1 MYGTPH
7 GGFFFW
13 VYIYVWATNCDNPQV
28 DFFSGEAEWQKGFN
42 IFFGNRS
49 VWKIF
54 ELNHKI
60 NLTKQELIILSDKK
74 NYTLSEIELLRDDN
88 LDPDMI
94 SEIVQ
99 NSLGL
104 IHSDQI
110 VIEITK

>member
-1 MYGTPH
+1 MSH
-7 GGFFFW
+7 
-13 VYIYVWATNCDNPQV
+13 
-28 DFFSGEAEWQKGFN
+28 

-54 ELNHKI
+54 ELNHQI
-60 NLTKQELIILSDKK
+60 NLAKQELIILSKKK

-99 NSLGL
+99 NS
-104 IHSDQI
+104 
-110 VIEITK
+110 

>member
-1 MYGTPH
+1 MFRYWIRKNIIFNLMT
-7 GGFFFW
+7 
-13 VYIYVWATNCDNPQV
+13 
-28 DFFSGEAEWQKGFN
+28 FFSFIIFCFFMSH

-54 ELNHKI
+54 ELNHQI
-60 NLTKQELIILSDKK
+60 NEAKQELIILSDKK

-88 LDPDMI
+88 LDPDII

-110 VIEITK
+110 VIEISK

>member
-1 MYGTPH
+1 MLKYWIRKNIIFNLMT
-7 GGFFFW
+7 
-13 VYIYVWATNCDNPQV
+13 
-28 DFFSGEAEWQKGFN
+28 FFSFIIFCFFMSH

-54 ELNHKI
+54 ELNHQI
-60 NLTKQELIILSDKK
+60 NLAKQELVILSDKK
-74 NYTLSEIELLRDDN
+74 KYTLSEIELLRDDK
-88 LDPDMI
+88 LDPDII

>member
-1 MYGTPH
+1 MFKYWIRKNIIFNLMT
-7 GGFFFW
+7 
-13 VYIYVWATNCDNPQV
+13 
-28 DFFSGEAEWQKGFN
+28 FFSFIIFCFFMSH

-54 ELNHKI
+54 ELNHQI
-60 NLTKQELIILSDKK
+60 NKAKQELIILSNKK

-88 LDPDMI
+88 LDPDFI

>member
-1 MYGTPH
+1 MFKYWIRKNVIFNLMT
-7 GGFFFW
+7 
-13 VYIYVWATNCDNPQV
+13 
-28 DFFSGEAEWQKGFN
+28 FFSFIIFCFFMSH

-54 ELNHKI
+54 ELNHQI
-60 NLTKQELIILSDKK
+60 NEAKQELIVLSDKK

-88 LDPDMI
+88 LDPDII

>member
-1 MYGTPH
+1 MLKYWIRKNIIFNLLT
-7 GGFFFW
+7 
-13 VYIYVWATNCDNPQV
+13 
-28 DFFSGEAEWQKGFN
+28 FFSFIIFCFFMSH

-54 ELNHKI
+54 ELNHQI
-60 NLTKQELIILSDKK
+60 NVAKQELINLSDKK
-74 NYTLSEIELLRDDN
+74 KYTLSEIELLRDDK
-88 LDPDMI
+88 LDPDII

>member
-1 MYGTPH
+1 MFKYWIRKNIIFNLMT
-7 GGFFFW
+7 
-13 VYIYVWATNCDNPQV
+13 
-28 DFFSGEAEWQKGFN
+28 FFSFIIFCFFMSH

-54 ELNHKI
+54 ELNHQI
-60 NLTKQELIILSDKK
+60 NEAKQELIILSDEK

-88 LDPDMI
+88 LDPDII

>member
-1 MYGTPH
+1 MFKYWIRKNIIFNLMT
-7 GGFFFW
+7 
-13 VYIYVWATNCDNPQV
+13 
-28 DFFSGEAEWQKGFN
+28 FFSFIIFCFFMSH

-54 ELNHKI
+54 ELNHQI
-60 NLTKQELIILSDKK
+60 NVAKQELIILSDKK
-74 NYTLSEIELLRDDN
+74 NYTLSEIELLRDDK
-88 LDPDMI
+88 LDPDII

>member
-1 MYGTPH
+1 MLKYWIRKNIIFNLMT
-7 GGFFFW
+7 
-13 VYIYVWATNCDNPQV
+13 
-28 DFFSGEAEWQKGFN
+28 FFSFIIFCFFMSH
-42 IFFGNRS
+42 IFFGDRS

-54 ELNHKI
+54 ELNHQI
-60 NLTKQELIILSDKK
+60 NVAKQELINLSDKK
-74 NYTLSEIELLRDDN
+74 KYTLSEIELLRDDK
-88 LDPDMI
+88 LDPDII

>member
-1 MYGTPH
+1 MFKYWIRKNIIFNLMT
-7 GGFFFW
+7 
-13 VYIYVWATNCDNPQV
+13 
-28 DFFSGEAEWQKGFN
+28 FFSFIIFCFFMSH

-54 ELNHKI
+54 ELNHQI
-60 NLTKQELIILSDKK
+60 NVAKQELINLSDKK
-74 NYTLSEIELLRDDN
+74 KYTLSEIELLRDDK
-88 LDPDMI
+88 LDPDII

>member
-1 MYGTPH
+1 MFKYWIRKNIIFNLMT
-7 GGFFFW
+7 
-13 VYIYVWATNCDNPQV
+13 
-28 DFFSGEAEWQKGFN
+28 FFSFIIFCFFMSH

-54 ELNHKI
+54 ELNHQI
-60 NLTKQELIILSDKK
+60 NVAKQELIILSDKK
-74 NYTLSEIELLRDDN
+74 KYTLSEIELLRDDK
-88 LDPDMI
+88 LDPDII
-94 SEIVQ
+94 SEVVQ

>member
-1 MYGTPH
+1 MFKYWIRKNIIFNLMT
-7 GGFFFW
+7 
-13 VYIYVWATNCDNPQV
+13 
-28 DFFSGEAEWQKGFN
+28 FFSFIIFCFFMSH

-54 ELNHKI
+54 ELNHQI
-60 NLTKQELIILSDKK
+60 NEAKQELIIFSDKK

-88 LDPDMI
+88 LDPDII

>member
-1 MYGTPH
+1 MLKYWIRKNIIFNLMT
-7 GGFFFW
+7 
-13 VYIYVWATNCDNPQV
+13 
-28 DFFSGEAEWQKGFN
+28 FFSFIIFCFFMSH

-54 ELNHKI
+54 ELNHQI
-60 NLTKQELIILSDKK
+60 NAAKQELIILSNKK

>member
-1 MYGTPH
+1 MFKYWIRKNIIFNLMT
-7 GGFFFW
+7 
-13 VYIYVWATNCDNPQV
+13 
-28 DFFSGEAEWQKGFN
+28 FFSFIIFCFFMSH

-54 ELNHKI
+54 ELNHQI
-60 NLTKQELIILSDKK
+60 NEAKQELIILSDKK

-88 LDPDMI
+88 LDPDII

-110 VIEITK
+110 VIEISK

>member
-1 MYGTPH
+1 MFKYWIRKNIIFNLMT
-7 GGFFFW
+7 
-13 VYIYVWATNCDNPQV
+13 
-28 DFFSGEAEWQKGFN
+28 FFSFIIFCFFVSH

-54 ELNHKI
+54 ELNHQI
-60 NLTKQELIILSDKK
+60 NVAKQELIILSNKK
-74 NYTLSEIELLRDDN
+74 NYTLSEIELLRDDK
-88 LDPDMI
+88 LDPDII

>member
-1 MYGTPH
+1 MFKYWIRKNIIFNLMT
-7 GGFFFW
+7 
-13 VYIYVWATNCDNPQV
+13 
-28 DFFSGEAEWQKGFN
+28 FFSFIIFCFFVSH

-54 ELNHKI
+54 ELNHQI
-60 NLTKQELIILSDKK
+60 NVAKQELIILSNKK
-74 NYTLSEIELLRDDN
+74 NNTLSEIELLRDDN

>member
-1 MYGTPH
+1 MFKYWIRKNIIFNLMT
-7 GGFFFW
+7 
-13 VYIYVWATNCDNPQV
+13 
-28 DFFSGEAEWQKGFN
+28 FFSFIIFCFFMSH

-54 ELNHKI
+54 ELNHQI
-60 NLTKQELIILSDKK
+60 NEAKQELIILSDKK
-74 NYTLSEIELLRDDN
+74 NYALSEIELLRDDN
-88 LDPDMI
+88 LDPDII

>member
-1 MYGTPH
+1 MFKYWIRKNIIFNLMT
-7 GGFFFW
+7 
-13 VYIYVWATNCDNPQV
+13 
-28 DFFSGEAEWQKGFN
+28 FFSFIIFCFFMSH

-54 ELNHKI
+54 ELNHQI
-60 NLTKQELIILSDKK
+60 NVAKKELIILSNKK
-74 NYTLSEIELLRDDN
+74 NYTLSEIELLRDDK
-88 LDPDMI
+88 LDPDII

>member
-1 MYGTPH
+1 MFKYWIRKNIIFNLMT
-7 GGFFFW
+7 
-13 VYIYVWATNCDNPQV
+13 
-28 DFFSGEAEWQKGFN
+28 FFSFIIFCFFMSH

-54 ELNHKI
+54 ELNHQI
-60 NLTKQELIILSDKK
+60 NVAKQELIILSDKK
-74 NYTLSEIELLRDDN
+74 KYTLSEIELLREDK
-88 LDPDMI
+88 LDPDII

>member
-1 MYGTPH
+1 MLKYWIRKNIIFNLMT
-7 GGFFFW
+7 
-13 VYIYVWATNCDNPQV
+13 
-28 DFFSGEAEWQKGFN
+28 FFSFIIFCFFMSH

-54 ELNHKI
+54 ELNHQI
-60 NLTKQELIILSDKK
+60 NVAKKELIILSNKK
-74 NYTLSEIELLRDDN
+74 NYTLSEIELLRDDK
-88 LDPDMI
+88 LDPDII

>member
-1 MYGTPH
+1 MLKYWIRKNIIFNLMT
-7 GGFFFW
+7 
-13 VYIYVWATNCDNPQV
+13 
-28 DFFSGEAEWQKGFN
+28 FFSFIIFCFFMSH

-54 ELNHKI
+54 ELNHQI
-60 NLTKQELIILSDKK
+60 NVAKQELIILSDKK
-74 NYTLSEIELLRDDN
+74 KYTLSEIELLRDDN
-88 LDPDMI
+88 LDPDII

>member
-1 MYGTPH
+1 MFKYWIRKNVIFNLMT
-7 GGFFFW
+7 
-13 VYIYVWATNCDNPQV
+13 
-28 DFFSGEAEWQKGFN
+28 FFSFIIFCFFMSH

-54 ELNHKI
+54 ELNHQI
-60 NLTKQELIILSDKK
+60 NEAKQELIILSDKK

-88 LDPDMI
+88 LDPDII

>member
-1 MYGTPH
+1 VSH
-7 GGFFFW
+7 
-13 VYIYVWATNCDNPQV
+13 
-28 DFFSGEAEWQKGFN
+28 

-54 ELNHKI
+54 ELNHQI
-60 NLTKQELIILSDKK
+60 NVAKQELIILSNKK

>member
-1 MYGTPH
+1 MFKYWIRKNIIFNLMT
-7 GGFFFW
+7 
-13 VYIYVWATNCDNPQV
+13 
-28 DFFSGEAEWQKGFN
+28 FFSFIIFCFFMSH

-54 ELNHKI
+54 ELNHQI
-60 NLTKQELIILSDKK
+60 NVAKQELIILSDKK
-74 NYTLSEIELLRDDN
+74 DYTLSEIELLRDDN
-88 LDPDMI
+88 LDPDFI

-110 VIEITK
+110 VIEISK

>member
-1 MYGTPH
+1 MLKYWIRKNIIFNLLT
-7 GGFFFW
+7 
-13 VYIYVWATNCDNPQV
+13 
-28 DFFSGEAEWQKGFN
+28 FFSFIIFCFFMSH

-54 ELNHKI
+54 ELNHQI
-60 NLTKQELIILSDKK
+60 NVAKQELIILSDKK
-74 NYTLSEIELLRDDN
+74 KYTLSEIELLRDDK
-88 LDPDMI
+88 LDPDII
-94 SEIVQ
+94 SEILQ

>member
-1 MYGTPH
+1 MFKYWIRKNIIFNLMT
-7 GGFFFW
+7 
-13 VYIYVWATNCDNPQV
+13 
-28 DFFSGEAEWQKGFN
+28 FFSFIIFCFFMSH
-42 IFFGNRS
+42 IFFGDRS

-60 NLTKQELIILSDKK
+60 NVAKQELIILSDKK
-74 NYTLSEIELLRDDN
+74 NYTLSEIELLRDDK
-88 LDPDMI
+88 LDPDII

>member
-1 MYGTPH
+1 MFKYWIQKNIILNLMTLFSFIIFS
-7 GGFFFW
+7 FFM
-13 VYIYVWATNCDNPQV
+13 
-28 DFFSGEAEWQKGFN
+28 SH

-54 ELNHKI
+54 ELNHQI
-60 NLTKQELIILSDKK
+60 NVAKQELIILSDKK
-74 NYTLSEIELLRDDN
+74 DYTLSEIELLRDAN
-88 LDPDMI
+88 LDPDII

-110 VIEITK
+110 VIEISK

>member
-1 MYGTPH
+1 MFKYWIQKNIILNLMT
-7 GGFFFW
+7 
-13 VYIYVWATNCDNPQV
+13 
-28 DFFSGEAEWQKGFN
+28 FFSFIVFCFFMSH

-54 ELNHKI
+54 ELNHQI
-60 NLTKQELIILSDKK
+60 NVAKQELIILSDKK
-74 NYTLSEIELLRDDN
+74 KYTLSEIELLRDDK
-88 LDPDMI
+88 LDPDII

>member
-1 MYGTPH
+1 MLKYWIRKNIIFNLMT
-7 GGFFFW
+7 
-13 VYIYVWATNCDNPQV
+13 
-28 DFFSGEAEWQKGFN
+28 FFSFIIFCFFMSH

-54 ELNHKI
+54 ELNHQI
-60 NLTKQELIILSDKK
+60 NVAKQELIILSDKK
-74 NYTLSEIELLRDDN
+74 KYTLSEIELLRDDK
-88 LDPDMI
+88 LDPDII

>member
-1 MYGTPH
+1 MFKYWIRKNIIFNLMT
-7 GGFFFW
+7 
-13 VYIYVWATNCDNPQV
+13 
-28 DFFSGEAEWQKGFN
+28 FFSFIIFCFFVSH

-54 ELNHKI
+54 ELNHQI
-60 NLTKQELIILSDKK
+60 NEAKQELIILSNKK
-74 NYTLSEIELLRDDN
+74 NYTLSEIALLRDDS

>member
-1 MYGTPH
+1 MT
-7 GGFFFW
+7 
-13 VYIYVWATNCDNPQV
+13 
-28 DFFSGEAEWQKGFN
+28 FFSFIIFCFFMSH

-49 VWKIF
+49 VWQIF

-60 NLTKQELIILSDKK
+60 NEDKQELIILSDKK
-74 NYTLSEIELLRDDN
+74 KYILSEIKLLRDDN
-88 LDPDMI
+88 LDPDII

-110 VIEITK
+110 VIDITK

>member
-1 MYGTPH
+1 MFKYWIKKNIIFNLMT
-7 GGFFFW
+7 
-13 VYIYVWATNCDNPQV
+13 
-28 DFFSGEAEWQKGFN
+28 FFSFIIFCFFMSH

-54 ELNHKI
+54 ELNHQI
-60 NLTKQELIILSDKK
+60 NVAKQELIILSDKK
-74 NYTLSEIELLRDDN
+74 KYTLSEIELLRDDK
-88 LDPDMI
+88 LDPDII

>member
-1 MYGTPH
+1 MFKYWIRKDIIFNLMT
-7 GGFFFW
+7 
-13 VYIYVWATNCDNPQV
+13 
-28 DFFSGEAEWQKGFN
+28 FFSFIIF
-42 IFFGNRS
+42 IFFMSHIFIGNRS

-54 ELNHKI
+54 ELNDQI
-60 NLTKQELIILSDKK
+60 NVAKQELIILSDKK
-74 NYTLSEIELLRDDN
+74 NHTLSEIELLRDDN
-88 LDPDMI
+88 LDPDII

>member
-1 MYGTPH
+1 MT
-7 GGFFFW
+7 
-13 VYIYVWATNCDNPQV
+13 
-28 DFFSGEAEWQKGFN
+28 FFSFIIFCFFMSH

-54 ELNHKI
+54 ELNHQI
-60 NLTKQELIILSDKK
+60 NEAKQELIILSDKK
-74 NYTLSEIELLRDDN
+74 NYTLSEIELLRDDK
-88 LDPDMI
+88 LDPDII